1 MLHGCKA
8 QQGGP
13 ISSVSALVPSV
24 MHPASTSLGSPTSRP
39 LLRSRPAR
47 RPRIDPPFPHLPS
60 ACRFLH
66 ASLAPST
73 PAPLCSGDEYGE
85 AYYADLD
92 DWLFDSALE
101 LQAVLAR
108 LTTPPAIAADGTQL
122 PTDASQ
128 PALPVFAVFAGSSK
142 AAGQPANGSVA
153 AVDGQPAGPRVVEL
167 LVAPFSE
174 AARTPVPHTETRT
187 GLDPRWA
194 KAASGGEQAARGSA
208 SAASGWE
215 QAAVCSVRGMAPG
228 SRGRRDA
235 PLSLPVKLE
244 PLLCSMNIRVPA

>member
-1 MLHGCKA
+1 MAARHSREARYPPPLLPFLQLCT
-8 QQGGP
+8 P
-13 ISSVSALVPSV
+13 VSTFLGLPT
-24 MHPASTSLGSPTSRP
+24 PAPTSVQP
-39 LLRSRPAR
+39 PSQAA
-47 RPRIDPPFPHLPS
+47 RIDPPFPHLPS
-60 ACRFLH
+60 ACCFLH
-66 ASLAPST
+66 ASLGPST

-92 DWLFDSALE
+92 DWLFESALE

-108 LTTPPAIAADGTQL
+108 LTSPPATGADGTQL
-122 PTDASQ
+122 PSDASQ

-194 KAASGGEQAARGSA
+194 RAGGGGEQAARGCA

-215 QAAVCSVRGMAPG
+215 QAAV
-228 SRGRRDA
+228 
-235 PLSLPVKLE
+235 
-244 PLLCSMNIRVPA
+244 